1 MYNDLQLR
9 AFTQIAY
16 IDLESKYNLLLNAN
30 HDLKNR
36 YLHIDYNK
44 NFQSATYEISKC
56 QNDTFEKENGTLE
69 LSLEDLVIIK
79 ALKENPQITQKDL
92 AVKVRK
98 SERSIKRKT
107 VLLQEKGFIKRES
120 CLLYTS
126 PSPRDCS

>member
-44 NFQSATYEISKC
+44 NFQKC
-56 QNDTFEKENGTLE
+56 QNDTFGKENGTLE

-92 AVKVRK
+92 AVKVGK

-120 CLLYTS
+120 GKRNGKWIVLIDNS
-126 PSPRDCS
+126 KAN

>member
-44 NFQSATYEISKC
+44 NFQSDKMTLL
-56 QNDTFEKENGTLE
+56 EK
-69 LSLEDLVIIK
+69 K
-79 ALKENPQITQKDL
+79 MALWNY
-92 AVKVRK
+92 
-98 SERSIKRKT
+98 
-107 VLLQEKGFIKRES
+107 LLKI
-120 CLLYTS
+120 
-126 PSPRDCS
+126 

>member
-44 NFQSATYEISKC
+44 KFSKC
-56 QNDTFEKENGTLE
+56 QNDTLEKENGTLE

-92 AVKVRK
+92 AVKVGK

-120 CLLYTS
+120 GKRNGKWIVLIDNS
-126 PSPRDCS
+126 KAN

>member
-44 NFQSATYEISKC
+44 NFQSATYEIPKC
-56 QNDTFEKENGTLE
+56 QNDTLEK
-69 LSLEDLVIIK
+69 K
-79 ALKENPQITQKDL
+79 MALWNY
-92 AVKVRK
+92 
-98 SERSIKRKT
+98 
-107 VLLQEKGFIKRES
+107 LLKI
-120 CLLYTS
+120 
-126 PSPRDCS
+126 

>member
-44 NFQSATYEISKC
+44 NFQSAK
-56 QNDTFEKENGTLE
+56 NDTFGKENGTSE

-107 VLLQEKGFIKRES
+107 VLLQEKGFIKRENGKRNGKWIVLIDNS
-120 CLLYTS
+120 KAN
-126 PSPRDCS
+126 

>member
-44 NFQSATYEISKC
+44 NFQRAKMTLL
-56 QNDTFEKENGTLE
+56 EK
-69 LSLEDLVIIK
+69 K
-79 ALKENPQITQKDL
+79 MALWNY
-92 AVKVRK
+92 
-98 SERSIKRKT
+98 
-107 VLLQEKGFIKRES
+107 LLKI
-120 CLLYTS
+120 
-126 PSPRDCS
+126 

>member
-44 NFQSATYEISKC
+44 NFQSATNEISKC
-56 QNDTFEKENGTLE
+56 QKHKIEKENGT
-69 LSLEDLVIIK
+69 IK
-79 ALKENPQITQKDL
+79 
-92 AVKVRK
+92 
-98 SERSIKRKT
+98 
-107 VLLQEKGFIKRES
+107 
-120 CLLYTS
+120 
-126 PSPRDCS
+126 

>member
-44 NFQSATYEISKC
+44 NFQSAK
-56 QNDTFEKENGTLE
+56 NDTFGKENGTLK

-92 AVKVRK
+92 AVKVGK

-107 VLLQEKGFIKRES
+107 VLLQEKGFIKSES
-120 CLLYTS
+120 GKRNGKWIVLIDNSKTN
-126 PSPRDCS
+126 

>member
-56 QNDTFEKENGTLE
+56 QNDTFEKENGTLK

-92 AVKVRK
+92 AVKVGK

-120 CLLYTS
+120 GKRNGIGS
-126 PSPRDCS
+126 IDN

>member
-44 NFQSATYEISKC
+44 NFQSAKMTLLE
-56 QNDTFEKENGTLE
+56 EKM
-69 LSLEDLVIIK
+69 
-79 ALKENPQITQKDL
+79 ALWNY
-92 AVKVRK
+92 
-98 SERSIKRKT
+98 
-107 VLLQEKGFIKRES
+107 LLKI
-120 CLLYTS
+120 
-126 PSPRDCS
+126 

>member
-44 NFQSATYEISKC
+44 NFQSAKMTLL
-56 QNDTFEKENGTLE
+56 EKEM
-69 LSLEDLVIIK
+69 
-79 ALKENPQITQKDL
+79 ALWNY
-92 AVKVRK
+92 
-98 SERSIKRKT
+98 
-107 VLLQEKGFIKRES
+107 LLKI
-120 CLLYTS
+120 
-126 PSPRDCS
+126 

>member
-44 NFQSATYEISKC
+44 IFQSAKM
-56 QNDTFEKENGTLE
+56 TL
-69 LSLEDLVIIK
+69 LK
-79 ALKENPQITQKDL
+79 KKMALWNY
-92 AVKVRK
+92 
-98 SERSIKRKT
+98 
-107 VLLQEKGFIKRES
+107 LLKI
-120 CLLYTS
+120 
-126 PSPRDCS
+126 

>member
-44 NFQSATYEISKC
+44 NFQ
-56 QNDTFEKENGTLE
+56 NDTLEK
-69 LSLEDLVIIK
+69 K
-79 ALKENPQITQKDL
+79 MALWNY
-92 AVKVRK
+92 
-98 SERSIKRKT
+98 
-107 VLLQEKGFIKRES
+107 LLKIYQS
-120 CLLYTS
+120 
-126 PSPRDCS
+126 

>member
-30 HDLKNR
+30 HDLKTGI
-36 YLHIDYNK
+36 YTSTIIK
-44 NFQSATYEISKC
+44 FSKC
-56 QNDTFEKENGTLE
+56 QNDTLEKENGTLE

-92 AVKVRK
+92 AVKVGK

-120 CLLYTS
+120 GKRNGKWIVLIDNS
-126 PSPRDCS
+126 KAN